1 MIRVRALR
9 PALRLAL
16 VLLLSLL
23 GGCSMLGARLDVGE
37 VDAALVRA
45 QSDLDQGRT
54 EDAVSLM
61 RRASLAEDL
70 SPEQRAA
77 VERLLEAAVRKRIVE
92 LSGEK
97 PDAGELADLVEL
109 DLPRQVAVE
118 AGLAAARAWQKEG
131 EEGSAFEVLQLLDKK
146 YPLHYERVAAGDLIV
161 ELGLTMSRKKERFL
175 IFYDTDEEAQ
185 KMLEYA
191 VLEHPWAR
199 NCDEAY
205 LCLAQL
211 YEQDREYKL
220 AIDRLE
226 KLVLNHPDSK
236 ERPAAQARIPR
247 LRLRLLASPEYDRAM
262 LLTASEE
269 LRRWLVAYP
278 AHPEREAVERDLGD
292 CLRRLVDN
300 DLVIARFYERV
311 GNVYGARRHATR
323 AVLEARDSGDTA
335 RAQEAQRYLD
345 SLPADD
351 AQEKRPREDLKL

>member
-9 PALRLAL
+9 LAF

-23 GGCSMLGARLDVGE
+23 VGCSVLGARLDISE
-37 VDAALVRA
+37 VDAALARA
-45 QSDLDQGRT
+45 QADLDQGRT

-92 LSGEK
+92 LSGER
-97 PDAGELADLVEL
+97 PDAGELADLVQL

-161 ELGLTMSRKKERFL
+161 ELGLAMSKRKERFL

-191 VLEHPWAR
+191 ILEHPWAR
-199 NCDEAY
+199 NCDQAY

-211 YEQDREYKL
+211 YEQDREFKL

-226 KLVLNHPDSK
+226 KLVLNHPDSQ
-236 ERPAAQARIPR
+236 ERAAAQARIPR

-262 LLTASEE
+262 LLTASQE
-269 LRRWLVAYP
+269 LRRWLA
-278 AHPEREAVERDLGD
+278 AHPEHSERDAVEHDLGD
-292 CLRRLVDN
+292 CMRRLVDN

-323 AVLEARDSGDTA
+323 AVLEARDAGDTP
-335 RAQEAQRYLD
+335 RAQAAQRFLD
-345 SLPADD
+345 SLPGED
-351 AQEKRPREDLKL
+351 AQAKRPHEDLKL